1 MTMRVPS
8 LRTLVICASFLFAS
22 ALRAQQDTVA
32 HPPSATQSPPKL
44 RVFLDCNYCDFDFMR
59 TEVTFV
65 DYVRNRQDAQVHI
78 LETDQ
83 ATGGGGTEFTLHF
96 LGQGR
101 LAALSDTLKYVSP
114 PAASPDD
121 LRRGLARVIKIG
133 LLRYEAHL
141 GDPSR
146 FDVTYT
152 APSAKPGDSA
162 RAAKRDPW
170 NYWVFRTTANGYGSG
185 EKANNFV
192 SLNGSTSANRTTE
205 AWKANISVYGNYGQ
219 NRFELSDGTNFRSYS
234 HSYGLSDLVVKS
246 LGPHWSAGQRASWTA
261 STFLNQKQAIRFAPA
276 IEYDFFPYSQSTR
289 RQWTLQYSPGI
300 SYFRYQDTTIFDRI
314 SEVREDQTLITSL
327 DLKQPWGSI
336 SSSLEGAVY
345 LHDLS
350 KRHLVFFNSLDLKL
364 FKGFSLF
371 FFGQASLL
379 RDQLYLPRGDLSD
392 ADRLL
397 RLRQLAT
404 SYSYFANFGISY
416 SFGSIFNNIVNPRF
430 GGTSGG
436 FTIIN

>member
-1 MTMRVPS
+1 
-8 LRTLVICASFLFAS
+8 
-22 ALRAQQDTVA
+22 
-32 HPPSATQSPPKL
+32 
-44 RVFLDCNYCDFDFMR
+44 
-59 TEVTFV
+59 
-65 DYVRNRQDAQVHI
+65 
-78 LETDQ
+78 
-83 ATGGGGTEFTLHF
+83 
-96 LGQGR
+96 
-101 LAALSDTLKYVSP
+101 
-114 PAASPDD
+114 
-121 LRRGLARVIKIG
+121 
-133 LLRYEAHL
+133 
-141 GDPSR
+141 
-146 FDVTYT
+146 
-152 APSAKPGDSA
+152 
-162 RAAKRDPW
+162 
-170 NYWVFRTTANGYGSG
+170 
-185 EKANNFV
+185 V

-205 AWKANISVYGNYGQ
+205 AWKANISVYANYGQ
-219 NRFELSDGTNFRSYS
+219 NRFELSDGTNFKSYS

-246 LGPHWSAGQRASWTA
+246 LGSHWSAGQRASWTA

-314 SEVREDQTLITSL
+314 SEVRADQTLITSL
-327 DLKQPWGSI
+327 DLKQPWGSV

-404 SYSYFANFGISY
+404 SYTYFANFGISY